1 MPTSKELEALFVN
14 NADFRQIQTHL
25 NRFNP
30 IKIMQASQSEI
41 RNSSVLAWLL
51 DPHENH
57 GLGDDFLRAFL
68 AGALKHKEANISA
81 LEVLSSDLSDVEVK
95 TEQNPDFNKRT
106 RMDIV
111 IDCPSE
117 QWIFIVENKLGSSQS
132 EQQLKKYFDA
142 LKKRLDRE
150 GLEKTKIQGIY
161 LTLDGEDPSPE
172 VGVNFVPFTHQEYA
186 EQIRFLVQQRN
197 DTLSSKI
204 VDFLEYFIE
213 VMMENSSS
221 NHEEEQRLQEIA
233 KRLYREHRRVID
245 YIVEHGTHTVLTE
258 AFSSLIDDYP
268 KNKNF
273 KINEVQFSYVR
284 GAKKWLSFIPSD
296 WQVLLEQA
304 KPFVEPDSPHWPGC
318 EKWRLPTPVGLWV
331 ELREI
336 DAKHRIR
343 MAMEVGP
350 LTDFKPRLLLIEA
363 IDARAKANNTAVNF
377 GEKAKKEGTK
387 YSIFKESS
395 VSVKNADDY
404 EDLKKNIEEA
414 LKELIPYVP
423 IVTDALRDWIEQ
435 LKNMASSD
443 GQGYGR

>member
-1 MPTSKELEALFVN
+1 
-14 NADFRQIQTHL
+14 
-25 NRFNP
+25 
-30 IKIMQASQSEI
+30 
-41 RNSSVLAWLL
+41 
-51 DPHENH
+51 
-57 GLGDDFLRAFL
+57 
-68 AGALKHKEANISA
+68 
-81 LEVLSSDLSDVEVK
+81 
-95 TEQNPDFNKRT
+95 
-106 RMDIV
+106 
-111 IDCPSE
+111 
-117 QWIFIVENKLGSSQS
+117 
-132 EQQLKKYFDA
+132 
-142 LKKRLDRE
+142 
-150 GLEKTKIQGIY
+150 
-161 LTLDGEDPSPE
+161 
-172 VGVNFVPFTHQEYA
+172 
-186 EQIRFLVQQRN
+186 
-197 DTLSSKI
+197 
-204 VDFLEYFIE
+204 
-213 VMMENSSS
+213 MMENSSS

-387 YSIFKESS
+387 SSIFKESS